1 MLIFLYIK
9 LFYKN
14 LMILSFKCNHE
25 NEISLDSIDSEKINE
40 IEILLSRQSKI
51 ILYYFLRY

>member
-1 MLIFLYIK
+1 
-9 LFYKN
+9 
-14 LMILSFKCNHE
+14 MILSFKCNHE

-51 ILYYFLRY
+51 RLYYFFRYLKKKN